1 MAIFNNYVKFT
12 EGIQH
17 YHTLYGLKHLIT
29 LQYISIVVLNDDH
42 QYPLVGGEA
51 MVHCASSVE
60 DTLGRHL
67 VCIHCIYVMMMHYD
81 SL

>member
-1 MAIFNNYVKFT
+1 MAIFNNCVKLT
-12 EGIQH
+12 EGIRH
-17 YHTLYGLKHLIT
+17 YHTLYGLKHLNT
-29 LQYISIVVLNDDH
+29 LQYIYIYIVVLNDDH
-42 QYPLVGGEA
+42 QYPLVGGKT

-67 VCIHCIYVMMMHYD
+67 VSYIVYM